1 VGELPLVKLYEAM
14 EYLEKSLDDKAWLV
28 RRYRRTLEGDCRN
41 EQDEKRKRRRLGL
54 TARIVERA
62 CMEKIVAEMNE
73 LAVHYRANKR
83 KIDLLRRVLELVQRP
98 VKTVLSPALDY

>member
-1 VGELPLVKLYEAM
+1 
-14 EYLEKSLDDKAWLV
+14 
-28 RRYRRTLEGDCRN
+28 
-41 EQDEKRKRRRLGL
+41 
-54 TARIVERA
+54 
-62 CMEKIVAEMNE
+62 MEKIVAEMNE